1 MDFIENGHGFPSD
14 EDLNNLIFL
23 LALAIDDDIEK
34 TEGERLDI
42 FEKFVKS
49 KLILGIETK
58 ATLEV
63 KDEKEIVTEAERYDW
78 LSILF
83 FMIFK

>member
-1 MDFIENGHGFPSD
+1 
-14 EDLNNLIFL
+14 
-23 LALAIDDDIEK
+23 
-34 TEGERLDI
+34 LDI

-63 KDEKEIVTEAERYDW
+63 KDEKEIVTEAERYD
-78 LSILF
+78 F
-83 FMIFK
+83 